1 MKIEEYL
8 KYLKD
13 KENLKNENDESPI
26 KESID
31 KILKIQEIIKDDK
44 NDIKFKIEF

>member
-1 MKIEEYL
+1 MKIGEYL